1 MDRVTAIVWG
11 LVALGA
17 IFVIVVYWNRRLRT
31 ARRIDDLLEEYF
43 QGRMPV
49 GQLGQQA
56 RAIAGRGFFG
66 GPTFLSLAASAFQH
80 AIDVKRA
87 KQANSKDEEELM
99 RLFGNLKRESACR
112 TATSSKGDPGA
123 SDRLRVATLK
133 GRC

>member
-31 ARRIDDLLEEYF
+31 AGRIDDLLEEYF

-49 GQLGQQA
+49 GQLGQHA
-56 RAIAGRGFFG
+56 RAIASRGFFG

-80 AIDVKRA
+80 AIDVKGA
-87 KQANSKDEEELM
+87 KQANSKEEEELV
-99 RLFGNLKRESACR
+99 RLFGDLKREFGVPER
-112 TATSSKGDPGA
+112 YKLEGRPG
-123 SDRLRVATLK
+123 RE
-133 GRC
+133 

>member
-17 IFVIVVYWNRRLRT
+17 IVAFVIYWNRRLRT

-49 GQLGQQA
+49 GQLGQRA
-56 RAIAGRGFFG
+56 RAIASREFFG
-66 GPTFLSLAASAFQH
+66 GPTFFSLAASAFQH

-87 KQANSKDEEELM
+87 KQVQ
-99 RLFGNLKRESACR
+99 FQG
-112 TATSSKGDPGA
+112 GG
-123 SDRLRVATLK
+123 
-133 GRC
+133 

>member
-17 IFVIVVYWNRRLRT
+17 ILAFVIFWNRRLRT
-31 ARRIDDLLEEYF
+31 ARRIDDLLRQYF

-56 RAIAGRGFFG
+56 RAIASRGFFG

-87 KQANSKDEEELM
+87 KQANSKEEDELM
-99 RLFGNLKRESACR
+99 RLFGDLKREFGVPER
-112 TATSSKGDPGA
+112 YRLEERPG
-123 SDRLRVATLK
+123 RE
-133 GRC
+133 

>member
-17 IFVIVVYWNRRLRT
+17 ILAFVTYRIRRVRT
-31 ARRIDDLLEEYF
+31 ARRIGDLLDEYF

-49 GQLGQQA
+49 AQRGERA
-56 RAIAGRGFFG
+56 RAFASREFFG
-66 GPTFLSLAASAFQH
+66 GPTFFSLAASAFQH

-99 RLFGNLKRESACR
+99 RLFGNLKREFGVPDR
-112 TATSSKGDPGA
+112 NKLEGRPG
-123 SDRLRVATLK
+123 RE
-133 GRC
+133 

>member
-87 KQANSKDEEELM
+87 KQANSKDE
-99 RLFGNLKRESACR
+99 
-112 TATSSKGDPGA
+112 
-123 SDRLRVATLK
+123 
-133 GRC
+133 

>member
-17 IFVIVVYWNRRLRT
+17 ILAFVIYRNRRLGT

-49 GQLGQQA
+49 GQLGQHA
-56 RAIAGRGFFG
+56 RAIASRGFFG

-87 KQANSKDEEELM
+87 KHANSKEEEELM
-99 RLFGNLKRESACR
+99 RLFGDLKREFGVPER
-112 TATSSKGDPGA
+112 YKLEGRPG
-123 SDRLRVATLK
+123 RE
-133 GRC
+133 